1 MIQTSSLLINSFRE
15 ITVNHPLWSHEFLIR
30 CRAGNLFLPDVQVLA
45 VQMYKFSKEFNRIL
59 ASILSC
65 CEDESSQLVILENLF
80 DEMGQGDITQ
90 SHPELFRQFT
100 RALGIDDVTLA
111 ALPTA
116 PETSALIETYL
127 QMPHK
132 YGYLA
137 ALGAV
142 CYASEGIVSSLY
154 TQLYKGIVG
163 AAPLPKE
170 SLIFFEVH
178 IDVDDSHAAKLAAV
192 IEPRITMNEEDIKV
206 KLAIVEAMDARV
218 QFFNGI
224 QRQIS
229 KHNLSADS
237 WIFMDA

>member
-1 MIQTSSLLINSFRE
+1 MSSLIKHSYRE
-15 ITVNHPLWSHEFLIR
+15 ITLNHPLWNHEFLQH
-30 CRAGNLFLPDVQVLA
+30 CRTGNLYLSDIQILA

-65 CEDESSQLVILENLF
+65 CPDEAAQLVILENLF
-80 DEMGQGDITQ
+80 DEMGQGDTDK
-90 SHPELFRQFT
+90 SHPELFRRFT
-100 RALGIDDVTLA
+100 RALGIDDKTLA
-111 ALPTA
+111 VLPTT
-116 PETSALIETYL
+116 PETRALIETYL
-127 QMPHK
+127 RIPHQ

-192 IEPRITMNEEDIKV
+192 IEPRITMSEEDSDIKV

-229 KHNLSADS
+229 KYSFSPDS
-237 WIFMDA
+237 LLLVNS